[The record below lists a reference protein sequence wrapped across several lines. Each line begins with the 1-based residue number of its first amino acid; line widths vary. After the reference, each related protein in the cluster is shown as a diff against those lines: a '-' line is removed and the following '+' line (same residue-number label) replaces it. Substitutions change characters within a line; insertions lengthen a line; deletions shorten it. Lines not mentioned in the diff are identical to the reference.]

1 MQDSCIGVAKCVNCS
16 SESHSADKCDRSP
29 SCVSCGPSS
38 QHPSL
43 SPSCPSFIKKCE
55 ALDNRFPK
63 NAMPYYPS
71 KDGWTWAA
79 SPSNQP
85 PPREAPPPL
94 LQPSN
99 PNHHSVC
106 PIRQRPQHKEV
117 RFDIP
122 PPSGSQERET
132 DDGWNPLRRRQ
143 GSPQRRRQTTISD
156 IWGTQSTARQTP
168 RHDEPPHWPTNQ

>member
-38 QHPSL
+38 QHPSS

-55 ALDNRFPK
+55 ALDSRFPE
-63 NAMPYYPS
+63 NTMPYYPS
-71 KDGWTWAA
+71 KDSWTWAA
-79 SPSNQP
+79 SPSNPP

-99 PNHHSVC
+99 PNHHSVR

-132 DDGWNPLRRRQ
+132 DDGWNPVRRRQ

-156 IWGTQSTARQTP
+156 IWGTQSTTRQTP
-168 RHDEPPHWPTNQ
+168 RHDEPPHRPTNQ